1 MSRSGRPGGGP
12 TGWRSPGPDR
22 GRNAAAAPASR
33 PDAVSPWR
41 VSRPEPE
48 LVYAD
53 TGCRA
58 GPSVTSAS
66 PPGPPKLS
74 GPGLR
79 RAQADAAS
87 TGTVFTLL
95 SMAPQDRD
103 PALADAMYDA
113 VMRTILT
120 DAPALPEE
128 STTAAA
134 VTFRT
139 LVPDLATL
147 SDAERA
153 LLSEWLDRVSG
164 S

>member
-12 TGWRSPGPDR
+12 TGWISPGPDR
-22 GRNAAAAPASR
+22 GRNAAAAPVSR
-33 PDAVSPWR
+33 RDAVSPWR
-41 VSRPEPE
+41 VSRREPE

-53 TGCRA
+53 TGVPR
-58 GPSVTSAS
+58 GPV
-66 PPGPPKLS
+66 GD
-74 GPGLR
+74 LR
-79 RAQADAAS
+79 QPDD
-87 TGTVFTLL
+87 V
-95 SMAPQDRD
+95 
-103 PALADAMYDA
+103 
-113 VMRTILT
+113 VRTILT